1 MPYHCAARHLRPR
14 RAARA
19 STHAPR
25 AATALAAPPPTHT
38 QTLGEAVGPALT
50 TSRLLP
56 AIASLSRDT
65 VPNVRFNVAKAL
77 ERLAGRVEPAAA
89 AGALRA
95 TLSALAGDR
104 DADVRYFATRA
115 LNGLAAGGGA

>member
-1 MPYHCAARHLRPR
+1 MLTAPPR
-14 RAARA
+14 RTRN
-19 STHAPR
+19 S
-25 AATALAAPPPTHT
+25 PTPIPSLP

-56 AIASLSRDT
+56 AIAALSHDA

-89 AGALRA
+89 AGTLRA
-95 TLSALAGDR
+95 TLSTLAGDR

-115 LNGLAAGGGA
+115 LKGMGGGGGGA